1 MDTIL
6 EKLEVLIDDIEGD
19 SQLTK
24 DEIHTALIKL
34 KEEIEEHQIRKEEG
48 DFHRDF
54 TFEDLD

>member
-6 EKLEVLIDDIEGD
+6 EKLEVLIEDIEGD

-34 KEEIEEHQIRKEEG
+34 KEEIEEHQIRKDEG
-48 DFHRDF
+48 DLHRDF
-54 TFEDLD
+54 SFEDLD